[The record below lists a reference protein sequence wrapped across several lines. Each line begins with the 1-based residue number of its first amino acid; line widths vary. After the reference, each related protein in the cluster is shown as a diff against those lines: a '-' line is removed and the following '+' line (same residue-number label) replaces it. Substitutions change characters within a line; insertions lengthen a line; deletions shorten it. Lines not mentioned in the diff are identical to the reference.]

1 MKKTYIEPT
10 TLMVKIH
17 TTGLIATSLPKDSVT
32 KVDDNGDVLSREFDY
47 YDDEEFEDE

>member
-17 TTGLIATSLPKDSVT
+17 TTGLIATSLPKDSDRL
-32 KVDDNGDVLSREFDY
+32 VDDNGDVLSREFDY
-47 YDDEEFEDE
+47 DDEEFEDE